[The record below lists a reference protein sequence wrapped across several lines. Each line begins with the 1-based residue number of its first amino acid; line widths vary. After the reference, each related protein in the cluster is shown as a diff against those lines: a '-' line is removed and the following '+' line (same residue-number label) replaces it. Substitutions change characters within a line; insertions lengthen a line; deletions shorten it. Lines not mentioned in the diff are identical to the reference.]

1 MQQHRPKIKAGGA
14 PRTPGVSPVP
24 AMFSPSPG
32 LACAAIVLA
41 TFLAYANSIGGEF
54 VFDDTVIIQG
64 NTTIQ
69 GLDGSHLKEIFGGH
83 YWKAVE
89 RQGGLYRPVVMLT
102 YAINYAVDGEDPT
115 GYHLFNVVLHAL
127 NGILIFFLLE
137 ELFSRRPLS
146 FLSALLFVLH
156 PIRTEGVASIVG
168 RAESLSAFF
177 ILAAWWAY
185 VRQRKEGGARW
196 LTLSLVSFF
205 LAVLSKESAF
215 SFIALLPL
223 TDFLLGGGK
232 IGGLRPALIRY
243 VPYAAVLAFTLA
255 LRVKIL
261 GGVMPLYINP
271 SSNPLVNAGGWSRFL
286 TATWVFGRYLW
297 LMIFPLQLSA
307 DYSFNEIHLVT
318 GLLSWRALVSL
329 AALVLLLVG
338 TVISARR
345 APFFFF
351 CSFVFF
357 SSFVLTSN
365 WLRPIG
371 TIMAERLLY
380 FPSLGFTCALAFLL
394 CEGFERARWRTIARV
409 GSLVLILGYA
419 VRTLDRNFDWKD
431 HYALFGSAVRT
442 SPNSSLVQANYAS
455 ILLNVKNDARG
466 AIEHALEAIRI
477 LPEDP
482 AAHYTLGEAYMRVGE
497 RERAAEAFQ
506 AVAQLAPRTSGG
518 VSALRRLASI
528 REAQGDTSAAI
539 SDNERLLEWRPADT
553 SSYLALARLYGKV
566 GRWDR
571 VKESLEK
578 ARQLAPRDPAVIQAW
593 QKFSRGS

>member
-14 PRTPGVSPVP
+14 SRTPGVSPVP
-24 AMFSPSPG
+24 AIFSPSSG
-32 LACAAIVLA
+32 LACAAIVFA
-41 TFLAYANSIGGEF
+41 AFLAYANSIGGEF

-64 NTTIQ
+64 NKIIQ
-69 GLDGSHLKEIFGGH
+69 GLDGAHLKEIFGGH

-102 YAINYAVDGEDPT
+102 YAVNYAVDGEDPT
-115 GYHLFNVVLHAL
+115 GYHLFNVVVHAL
-127 NGILIFFLLE
+127 NGILLFFLIE
-137 ELFSRRPLS
+137 ELVSRRPLS
-146 FLSALLFVLH
+146 FLSALLFILH

-177 ILAAWWAY
+177 ILAGWWAY
-185 VRQRKEGGARW
+185 VRQRKEGGPRW
-196 LTLSLVSFF
+196 LALSLASFL
-205 LAVLSKESAF
+205 LAVLCKESAF

-223 TDFLLGGGK
+223 ADFLLGGGK
-232 IGGLRPALIRY
+232 MGGLRPALLRY
-243 VPYAAVLAFTLA
+243 LPYAAILAFTLA

-271 SSNPLVNAGGWSRFL
+271 SSNPLVNADGWSRFL

-297 LMIFPLQLSA
+297 LLIFPLQLSA
-307 DYSFNEIHLVT
+307 DYSFNEIELVS

-329 AALVLLLVG
+329 SVLVLLLLG
-338 TVISARR
+338 TLISARR
-345 APFFFF
+345 APFLFF
-351 CSFVFF
+351 CGFVFF

-380 FPSLGFTCALAFLL
+380 FPSLGFTCAVAFLL
-394 CEGFERARWRTIARV
+394 CEGFVRARWRTLARA
-409 GSLVLILGYA
+409 GAPVLILGYA

-431 HYALFGSAVRT
+431 HYALFGSAVRA
-442 SPNSSLVQANYAS
+442 SPNSSLAQANYAS
-455 ILLNVKNDARG
+455 ILLNMKNDARG
-466 AIEHALEAIRI
+466 AIEHALKAVKI

-482 AAHYTLGEAYMRVGE
+482 AAYFTLGEAYMRTGE
-497 RERAAEAFQ
+497 LERAAGAFQ
-506 AVAQLAPRTSGG
+506 AVAKLAPRTSGG
-518 VSALRRLASI
+518 VSALRRLANI
-528 REAQGDTSAAI
+528 REGQGETSAAI
-539 SDNERLLEWRPADT
+539 SDNEKILEWRPADIA
-553 SSYLALARLYGKV
+553 SYLALARLYGKV

-571 VKESLEK
+571 VKENLDK

-593 QKFSRGS
+593 QKFENR